1 RDQKPVTVPADAD
14 PIPSGGEVPAS
25 SIQEQFYFE
34 HAIDPTGSA
43 YHEFV
48 GFRAGPGLD
57 LDGLE
62 RAWRGIVERHEIL
75 RTRLVLRD
83 DCLVQRINPPEAA
96 RDARFEVHALVGW
109 DENLDSVTG
118 VLNEPFDLEQDLPA
132 RLHVFR
138 LSDGGHAVVLA
149 FHHMAVD
156 EWALELIREELG
168 ALYAGRGVPRPVPY
182 RVYGDHERRER
193 CDEEIIRVASGLL
206 AVAPGAG
213 PLGRSPAPA
222 VRREVLS
229 GLTVE
234 RLNALANE
242 AGSTPTAY
250 LLAVYGGAIRE
261 VFGRHDAAIITP
273 LSQRTAPLLQRV
285 MGCCNTMHPVIVSD
299 SDPLETARD
308 VQRQI
313 SGAYARPLVPFVDVI
328 RATQRM
334 LPGRGFVV
342 EFGFAFETAG
352 AFAPDLGGVRT
363 GPLRCPRP
371 PARFPVALLL
381 RAEGEQ
387 VRGSVVASAG
397 GEGASMLHDLG
408 ESLERTILGQSDPK
422 TVVSR
427 PRDVSSD
434 HRSVR
439 VLERD
444 DSLRYEAAVAWE
456 AVLGSP
462 PRGNDENFFDRGGHS
477 LLMLRLIARI
487 RASTGVEIQMGPFL
501 ERPVFGRLVWC
512 LREASRADKQAG
524 RTFRVVELREG
535 RRTIIALPG
544 AIGRPILYSRL
555 AREMTAHDAD
565 APGVLAYDLCE
576 PIERLGPAAGL
587 ERVLTRLLGDLHR
600 PDVCGVIGFSV
611 GGLLPLYLSD
621 LPPEIERRVHLW
633 LVDVYHPEAFR
644 GAEARVIE
652 SVRNALRHPLRV
664 PLALIDTL
672 RISRRLLKKNLDKG
686 EELGLAMPEIE
697 RLRDELHRHRV

>member
-1 RDQKPVTVPADAD
+1 
-14 PIPSGGEVPAS
+14 
-25 SIQEQFYFE
+25 
-34 HAIDPTGSA
+34 
-43 YHEFV
+43 
-48 GFRAGPGLD
+48 
-57 LDGLE
+57 
-62 RAWRGIVERHEIL
+62 
-75 RTRLVLRD
+75 
-83 DCLVQRINPPEAA
+83 
-96 RDARFEVHALVGW
+96 
-109 DENLDSVTG
+109 
-118 VLNEPFDLEQDLPA
+118 
-132 RLHVFR
+132 
-138 LSDGGHAVVLA
+138 
-149 FHHMAVD
+149 
-156 EWALELIREELG
+156 
-168 ALYAGRGVPRPVPY
+168 
-182 RVYGDHERRER
+182 
-193 CDEEIIRVASGLL
+193 
-206 AVAPGAG
+206 
-213 PLGRSPAPA
+213 
-222 VRREVLS
+222 
-229 GLTVE
+229 
-234 RLNALANE
+234 
-242 AGSTPTAY
+242 
-250 LLAVYGGAIRE
+250 
-261 VFGRHDAAIITP
+261 
-273 LSQRTAPLLQRV
+273 
-285 MGCCNTMHPVIVSD
+285 
-299 SDPLETARD
+299 
-308 VQRQI
+308 
-313 SGAYARPLVPFVDVI
+313 
-328 RATQRM
+328 
-334 LPGRGFVV
+334 
-342 EFGFAFETAG
+342 
-352 AFAPDLGGVRT
+352 
-363 GPLRCPRP
+363 
-371 PARFPVALLL
+371 
-381 RAEGEQ
+381 
-387 VRGSVVASAG
+387 
-397 GEGASMLHDLG
+397 MLHDLG

-697 RLRDELHRHRV
+697 RLRDELHRHRVRPWSGSATIFLAGRKPIWQPHFDEREINGMGPLLAGETRRVVIPHLHQDIPLRGARRIARVISDDLRRKDTP